1 MKLINNKHLQTI
13 YESAIDLKKQ
23 AFLLLLFFVCS
34 MVLQAQDPP
43 QYGTPFEDVPDPRD
57 INMYQVNTR
66 AFSTAGNF
74 QGVIDRLDNIKDLG
88 INVIYLMPIYP
99 VGTDPRSSQP
109 NGSTSPYSIKDFKS
123 VGAEFGNLNDLRR
136 LVDGAH
142 ERGIAVMLDFVVNQ
156 TSWDHPWIEQNPNW
170 YIQDENG
177 EIQPPNQFF
186 PDVAGLELSNQNM
199 RAAIIDAMRYWI
211 FAANIDG
218 YRMDFANNPP
228 LEYWQQINTNLR
240 GITSHD
246 LLLLAEGDR
255 PENFNVGF
263 DLNFG
268 DKWYYDAIKRI
279 NNNNESAANNIETTT
294 NREYEF
300 ADETQQVVRF
310 LENHDVNSFV
320 GPAIETSGGTD
331 AAFANFVVSAYMRG
345 VPFLYSGQEVGS
357 DTVIPFPWD
366 AVNINWNQN
375 PQITA
380 EFKRILDFRLENEA
394 IRRGTLFTFSNNDVV
409 GFTKISGS
417 EEVLVVTNLR
427 ANSASITIPAA
438 IANASWKDAY
448 TGNSATVGANVTL
461 NRYEYRVYVKGDG
474 TTNQAPTANAGN
486 DQELPTNTTTTTL
499 SGSGTDPDGNPLFYR
514 WTQVSGPASI
524 ITNEDSANTEVNGL
538 TNGSTYVYELTV
550 SDGSAS
556 DTDTVQIRIGQ
567 SNSTQSP
574 YGGSARTIPGI
585 VEAEDYD
592 NGGSGV
598 AYNDDDASN
607 NGGEYRPS
615 EGVDIEAAS
624 EGGFN
629 IGWTNAGEWT
639 EYTVDVADSGTYIA
653 EARIASEI
661 GGDFRLEFKGMDKTG
676 GINAPNTGG
685 WQSYQT
691 VTSQEFTLE
700 AGVQIMRVFFIN
712 GGFNLNNITIKSS
725 TTTGPQTDVYRIKNR
740 WKNTYLYDNGDQLA
754 YGDVTDERAQWELE
768 TREGFTL
775 FKNKE
780 TGDYINIEG
789 RRNFVEATAVDASF
803 WSAQWMLED
812 FDGYK
817 RIRNRWQSNEYIDIE
832 RELGFAQSTAGLFNG
847 SYSTHWTLEPV
858 GPKDLSVNQPSLSEI
873 SLKAIKIF
881 PVPAEDVLNIV
892 VPAGV
897 SDIQVKVHDLSG
909 RKLMQSTV
917 DSGTHEI
924 PVETLTGGIYMMNI
938 SDGTTQVSKTFIKK

>member
-300 ADETQQVVRF
+300 ADETQQVVR
-310 LENHDVNSFV
+310 
-320 GPAIETSGGTD
+320 
-331 AAFANFVVSAYMRG
+331 
-345 VPFLYSGQEVGS
+345 
-357 DTVIPFPWD
+357 
-366 AVNINWNQN
+366 
-375 PQITA
+375 
-380 EFKRILDFRLENEA
+380 
-394 IRRGTLFTFSNNDVV
+394 
-409 GFTKISGS
+409 
-417 EEVLVVTNLR
+417 
-427 ANSASITIPAA
+427 
-438 IANASWKDAY
+438 
-448 TGNSATVGANVTL
+448 
-461 NRYEYRVYVKGDG
+461 
-474 TTNQAPTANAGN
+474 
-486 DQELPTNTTTTTL
+486 
-499 SGSGTDPDGNPLFYR
+499 
-514 WTQVSGPASI
+514 
-524 ITNEDSANTEVNGL
+524 
-538 TNGSTYVYELTV
+538 
-550 SDGSAS
+550 
-556 DTDTVQIRIGQ
+556 
-567 SNSTQSP
+567 
-574 YGGSARTIPGI
+574 
-585 VEAEDYD
+585 
-592 NGGSGV
+592 
-598 AYNDDDASN
+598 
-607 NGGEYRPS
+607 
-615 EGVDIEAAS
+615 
-624 EGGFN
+624 
-629 IGWTNAGEWT
+629 
-639 EYTVDVADSGTYIA
+639 
-653 EARIASEI
+653 
-661 GGDFRLEFKGMDKTG
+661 
-676 GINAPNTGG
+676 
-685 WQSYQT
+685 
-691 VTSQEFTLE
+691 
-700 AGVQIMRVFFIN
+700 
-712 GGFNLNNITIKSS
+712 
-725 TTTGPQTDVYRIKNR
+725 
-740 WKNTYLYDNGDQLA
+740 
-754 YGDVTDERAQWELE
+754 
-768 TREGFTL
+768 
-775 FKNKE
+775 
-780 TGDYINIEG
+780 
-789 RRNFVEATAVDASF
+789 
-803 WSAQWMLED
+803 
-812 FDGYK
+812 
-817 RIRNRWQSNEYIDIE
+817 
-832 RELGFAQSTAGLFNG
+832 
-847 SYSTHWTLEPV
+847 
-858 GPKDLSVNQPSLSEI
+858 
-873 SLKAIKIF
+873 
-881 PVPAEDVLNIV
+881 
-892 VPAGV
+892 
-897 SDIQVKVHDLSG
+897 
-909 RKLMQSTV
+909 
-917 DSGTHEI
+917 
-924 PVETLTGGIYMMNI
+924 
-938 SDGTTQVSKTFIKK
+938 